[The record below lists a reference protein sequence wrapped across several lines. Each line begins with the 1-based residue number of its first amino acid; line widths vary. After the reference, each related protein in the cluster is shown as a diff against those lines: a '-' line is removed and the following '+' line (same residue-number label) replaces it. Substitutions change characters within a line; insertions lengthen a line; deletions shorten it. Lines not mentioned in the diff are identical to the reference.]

1 MTRTDTL
8 DRRSLNR
15 ALLAR
20 QGLLE
25 RRSASAIDTIEHL
38 VGMQGQAPLAPY
50 VGLWT
55 RLAGFEV
62 GELAELLSSRQVVR
76 ATLLRGTVHLA
87 SAADCLAI
95 RPLMDPVVRRG
106 FLGGFS
112 RTVQGIDL
120 DAVVEYGSRLLAD
133 EPYTRVRLRD
143 VLSERWPDWNV
154 DTMAYAVSYLV
165 PTVQVTPRGVWGS
178 TGPAALTTVES
189 WLGRPLASGGPIDA
203 IVLRYFA
210 AFGPASVMDVQ
221 AWSGLTRLREVIDRL
236 RPSLTVFTSDDGVTL
251 YDVADAPRPDPHT
264 PAPPR
269 FLPEY
274 DNVLFGHAD
283 RSRVIPDG
291 RPVPLPPGNG
301 AVAGTLLVDGGFAGT
316 WKISRTDG
324 GAVLAV
330 QTFAVLSPSD
340 HAAVVD
346 EGERL
351 LGFAAAGAGGYDVQ
365 VTTI

>member
-1 MTRTDTL
+1 ML
-8 DRRSLNR
+8 DQRSLNR

-25 RRSASAIDTIEHL
+25 RRSASAFETIEHL
-38 VGMQGQAPLAPY
+38 VCLQGQAPLAPY

-55 RLAGFEV
+55 RLAGFEA
-62 GELAELLSSRQVVR
+62 GELAELLTSRQVVR

-87 SAADCLAI
+87 TATDCLAI
-95 RPLMDPVVRRG
+95 RPLMEPVVRRG

-112 RTVQGIDL
+112 RTVQGIDV

-133 EPYTRVRLRD
+133 APYTRVGLRG
-143 VLSERWPDWNV
+143 VLAERWPDWDV

-178 TGPAALTTVES
+178 TGSAALTTIES
-189 WLGRPLASGGPIDA
+189 WLGSPLGSGGPVDA
-203 IVLRYFA
+203 IVLRYLA

-236 RPSLTVFTSDDGVTL
+236 RPSLAVFTSDDGVEL

-264 PAPPR
+264 PVPPR

-301 AVAGTLLVDGGFAGT
+301 AVLGTLLVDGVFAGT
-316 WKISRTDG
+316 WRITRGPG
-324 GAVLAV
+324 GAALAV
-330 QTFAVLSPSD
+330 RTFAALSAAD
-340 HAAVVD
+340 HTAVAD

-351 LGFAAAGAGGYDVQ
+351 LAFAAADAAGHDVQ
-365 VTTI
+365 VTTV